1 MAFTFY
7 GKSIINDYLIMFINI
22 PYISLNYNSTS
33 NYTSGLKFYF
43 IDASHAKLKAL
54 KQLILFLMKKK
65 YEKLKIH

>member
-33 NYTSGLKFYF
+33 NYTSGLKFWAISTSF
-43 IDASHAKLKAL
+43 ATTEDIDVS
-54 KQLILFLMKKK
+54 FFSST
-65 YEKLKIH
+65 

>member
-1 MAFTFY
+1 M
-7 GKSIINDYLIMFINI
+7 K
-22 PYISLNYNSTS
+22 ISSVQVRS
-33 NYTSGLKFYF
+33 SPEVDEILKFYF